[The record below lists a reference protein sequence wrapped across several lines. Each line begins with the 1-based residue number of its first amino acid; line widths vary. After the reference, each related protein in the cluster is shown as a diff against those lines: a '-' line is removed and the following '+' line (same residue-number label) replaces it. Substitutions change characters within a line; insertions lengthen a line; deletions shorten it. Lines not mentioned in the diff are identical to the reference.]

1 MYLQSTYKI
10 KDFSDNYLKDYTVG
24 LNYSNQDNEDGFM
37 KMVRNENLG
46 ITVFRGDY
54 NNFNSWKDQTLNA
67 SGNIDPIPCVN

>member
-37 KMVRNENLG
+37 KMVRNENAG

-54 NNFNSWKDQTLNA
+54 NNFNSWKRL
-67 SGNIDPIPCVN
+67 SIDKNSNVTATDCN